1 MEAVIQNTWTSSTA
15 DDWIINNSIVPDLL
29 NFFLSSSSSGS
40 LKLYNIDKY
49 SQAPIST
56 VAKAHES
63 SVHSFKFLDQHS
75 LASCSTDGIKLWDLR
90 GNCIKPIKC
99 LSTPKK
105 SNFLS
110 LDNKENFLAG
120 GTELFGQD
128 AEVFLWD
135 LRNTN
140 DIARSFVDSHHD
152 DVTDIKFHPSSS
164 SFLMSGSTDGYVNIY
179 DLNQKDEDDAL
190 HQVINYGSVHSCNF
204 IRDDRIAILTHF
216 ETLCFHPLNNMNYEE
231 LQETKLQDMGD
242 VRSLWPN
249 CQYVIKLSPSGFVS
263 YGSNASSSLS
273 LCPFN
278 PHSEEFYLD
287 KSIAFPG
294 SHGEEVV
301 RDVEV
306 VRNAPFALTCGED
319 GNIKLWRLPYTV
331 EYFGEFGSDKLV
343 SERHPHIPDSSNTS
357 QPKIVDHSDEK
368 KDKKDKKSSKKD
380 KSKKKKSDVRFKPY

>member
-1 MEAVIQNTWTSSTA
+1 MEAIIQNTWTNSTA
-15 DDWIINNSIVPDLL
+15 DDWIINSSIVPDLL

-63 SVHSFKFLDQHS
+63 SIHSFKFFDQHS

-90 GNCIKPIKC
+90 GNCLKPVKC

-105 SNFLS
+105 SNFLC

-135 LRNTN
+135 LRNTE
-140 DIARSFVDSHHD
+140 DIVRSFVDSHHD

-164 SFLMSGSTDGYVNIY
+164 SSLLMSGSTDGYVNVY
-179 DLNQKDEDDAL
+179 DLNQKEEDDAL

-204 IRDDRIAILTHF
+204 IRDDRIAVLTHF

-231 LQETKLQDMGD
+231 LQETNPKDMGD
-242 VRSLWPN
+242 VRNLWPN
-249 CQYVIKLSPSGFVS
+249 CQYVLKLSPNGFVS
-263 YGSNASSSLS
+263 YGSNASSSLT

-278 PHSEEFYLD
+278 PHLEEFYLD
-287 KSIAFPG
+287 KSITFPG
-294 SHGEEVV
+294 AHGEEVV
-301 RDVEV
+301 RDLEV
-306 VRNAPFALTCGED
+306 VPNAPYALTCGED
-319 GNIKLWRLPYTV
+319 GSIKCWKLPYTV
-331 EYFGEFGSDKLV
+331 EFFGDLGLDKSV
-343 SERHPHIPDSSNTS
+343 AENHHSADFSNNS
-357 QPKIVDHSDEK
+357 QLKVIDHSGEK
-368 KDKKDKKSSKKD
+368 NNKKNRKSSKKD
-380 KSKKKKSDVRFKPY
+380 KSKKKTDVRFKPY